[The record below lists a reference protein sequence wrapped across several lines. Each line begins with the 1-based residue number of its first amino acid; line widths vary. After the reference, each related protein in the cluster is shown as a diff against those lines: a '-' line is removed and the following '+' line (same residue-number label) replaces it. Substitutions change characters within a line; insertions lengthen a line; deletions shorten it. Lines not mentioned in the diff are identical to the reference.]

1 MNTLTII
8 SPPLAAGA
16 QQLTL
21 TNASGESV
29 SLDAAVSAN

>member
-8 SPPLAAGA
+8 SPPLATGA
-16 QQLTL
+16 QRLTL

-29 SLDAAVSAN
+29 SLDAAVTAN